1 MVSKFTKKL
10 SLVILLLLA
19 YVVYCYSQESS
30 SEQHTTTDLNTIDLW
45 SGVEWNLNLLEQDQN
60 NMKIFIDQQGLQIEG
75 LENAY
80 LDQQQLYLDLE
91 NSYAKLEQDTKKWKT
106 CSIVLGT
113 TTVTLG
119 ISTLFFWKEI
129 RIYLSYFTKL
139 Y

>member
-10 SLVILLLLA
+10 SLVILLLLSYA
-19 YVVYCYSQESS
+19 VYCYSQESS
-30 SEQHTTTDLNTIDLW
+30 SEQHATTDLNTIDLW

-80 LDQQQLYLDLE
+80 LDQQQLYQDLE

-119 ISTLFFWKEI
+119 ITTVVTILVLMNK
-129 RIYLSYFTKL
+129 
-139 Y
+139 

>member
-91 NSYAKLEQDTKKWKT
+91 NSCAKLEQDTKKWKT

-119 ISTLFFWKEI
+119 ITTIATILVLVGK
-129 RIYLSYFTKL
+129 
-139 Y
+139 